1 MRHPIES
8 HWIDISVPLKDGM
21 IHWPGD
27 PPVRIS
33 RVKDMAQGSS
43 MNLSSISMGAHSGTH
58 VDAPVHFLPKG
69 KGIDQ
74 VELSALVGRARV
86 IEIGNA
92 ESITALELSTHH
104 IRKGERLLLKTRNS
118 SRAWHELPFTKG
130 FVYLSNEGARFL
142 AERRVRLVGVDY
154 LSAGS
159 YRYGGKEVHK
169 TLLSTGVWLV
179 EGLDLSAT
187 TAGRYFMICLP
198 LRIEGGDG
206 APARAVL
213 KHLQ

>member
-1 MRHPIES
+1 MRHAAQS

-33 RVKDMAQGSS
+33 RVKDIAQGNST
-43 MNLSSISMGAHSGTH
+43 NLSALSIGAHSGTH
-58 VDAPVHFLPKG
+58 VDAPVHFLPGG

-74 VELSALVGRARV
+74 AEVSALVGRARV
-86 IEIGNA
+86 LEINNA
-92 ESITALELSTHH
+92 ESVTAEELSSHR
-104 IRKGERLLLKTRNS
+104 IRKGDRLLFKTRNS
-118 SRAWHELPFTKG
+118 SRAWHELPFMKD
-130 FVYLSNEGARFL
+130 FVYLTDEGARFL

-159 YRYGGKEVHK
+159 YRYGGKEVHRS
-169 TLLSTGVWLV
+169 LLAAGVWLI
-179 EGLDLSAT
+179 EGLDLSAVT
-187 TAGRYFMICLP
+187 VGSYYLMCLP
-198 LRIEGGDG
+198 LRIVGGDG

-213 KHLQ
+213 RRLH